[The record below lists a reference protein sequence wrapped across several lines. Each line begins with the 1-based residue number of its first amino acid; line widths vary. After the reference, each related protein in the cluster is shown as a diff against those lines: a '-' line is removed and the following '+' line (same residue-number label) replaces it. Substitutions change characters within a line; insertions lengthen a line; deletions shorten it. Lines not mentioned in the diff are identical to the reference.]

1 MASVMPKIFV
11 HVTGF
16 PSTSNDTPITNIRF
30 DADATAYVN
39 GVTSDNML
47 NAIIFCS
54 QFKTPS
60 ANNSAITL

>member
-1 MASVMPKIFV
+1 MAKIIPNTLT

-16 PSTSNDTPITNIRF
+16 PNTSKDMAITNIRL

-39 GVTSDNML
+39 GVTKDNIL

-54 QFKTPS
+54 QFNTPS
-60 ANNSAITL
+60 VNNKTMTR